1 MPKGTNQKLKL
12 FYLLKIM
19 LEKTDEDHR
28 VTVNEIL
35 AELEK
40 YDVTA
45 ERKTI
50 YKDMEALEVMDI
62 EIESEKEGRSN
73 YYHVTNRPFEL
84 PELKLLVDAIQSSKF
99 ITEKKSNEL
108 IKKLENLVSKYE
120 ARELQRQVYV
130 SGRIKTMNES
140 IYYNVDAIHTA
151 IAENKKIIFQY
162 FQWNVKK
169 EMELRHD
176 GKFYHI
182 SPWGLSWD
190 DENYYLVGFDSEAGI
205 IKHYRVDKMKNI
217 LIENKV
223 REGREKLKKL
233 DIASYGKSKF
243 GMYNGEEI
251 KAEILCKNSAIG
263 VLIDRF
269 GTDVTILKKD
279 EAHSRVFVKVADNK
293 LFIHWIM
300 AMGDNFKIIGPENL
314 VKEVHDELNRLAKQ
328 YELAD

>member
-1 MPKGTNQKLKL
+1 MDNHDTHVK
-12 FYLLKIM
+12 
-19 LEKTDEDHR
+19 
-28 VTVNEIL
+28 EI
-35 AELEK
+35 
-40 YDVTA
+40 
-45 ERKTI
+45 R
-50 YKDMEALEVMDI
+50 
-62 EIESEKEGRSN
+62 
-73 YYHVTNRPFEL
+73 
-84 PELKLLVDAIQSSKF
+84 
-99 ITEKKSNEL
+99 
-108 IKKLENLVSKYE
+108 
-120 ARELQRQVYV
+120 
-130 SGRIKTMNES
+130 
-140 IYYNVDAIHTA
+140 
-151 IAENKKIIFQY
+151 
-162 FQWNVKK
+162 
-169 EMELRHD
+169 
-176 GKFYHI
+176 
-182 SPWGLSWD
+182 
-190 DENYYLVGFDSEAGI
+190 
-205 IKHYRVDKMKNI
+205 HYRVDKMKNI